1 MHGDSVPLHPIH
13 TVYSMPSSTFTS
25 PVIAPASL
33 SIQTSSTHGTKRQ
46 SPSSPSQDSNMASSG
61 GQRPTKRSRKAI
73 NCEPCRASKLK
84 CDRGRPC
91 SGCILRGT
99 ISLCY
104 ADGGPVH
111 PSDDKDSDYASRV
124 NPRIDP
130 RAEITRIRNSLLV
143 IENHINRAGPGGG
156 SGGASLA
163 SNALLTRSES
173 SSDEGGSGHSRRGS
187 MEVNNVMGSYG
198 SQSISPTSLT
208 SEAGSGG
215 MVLRLPDDPPP
226 GPDSPEKEVET
237 PFIGAT
243 SIASSLRILSAF
255 DCEGTGN
262 AGETSAINFQDK
274 GDRNAAAEEAL
285 SQQIEQLVSALPRPS
300 SDGSP
305 SSPEVIA
312 TASADDLISHY
323 FADCVWAYRAVHRD
337 SFLEA
342 WGTFMT
348 SVENVDMKT
357 RTVKPSGINNNTA
370 SKTRQLV
377 TLATG
382 FAIFAVSTLHSGTA
396 TQLDQARQYF
406 DYSEQAYSQQHV
418 LPFGTPASLDV
429 LELLLLHVQYLEL
442 IGEAEKIWQLRGRL
456 VSLALELGLHR
467 DPGRWSAI
475 GDIERERRREAWWN
489 TLWVER
495 PSSIQNP
502 HFDTTFPSEAL
513 SSPSAYSSPYQSPTS
528 IHLHHHTLMSRG
540 QSGHSSRY
548 RLAHL
553 LGSILEDFTAASA
566 NLSSERVCTHDK
578 ALQRLLDAPE
588 ELLMSMDG
596 NGMENKVVAVLNRA
610 ALLHVRLVLH
620 RAVVVS
626 SALGGDATRAKSL
639 EVAIRSAE
647 TLVHLY
653 IAHSTAATL
662 PTIKLSPSAT
672 GPTSSSLPPAY
683 LASLTQHTYDA
694 TLFLVSL
701 LINFP
706 LPSVA
711 HSFQPIRQGV
721 RSAFHAFGVV
731 KIAGADRAW
740 KLLGALR
747 PLWEEGGVALE
758 RKHRQEV
765 WSRVKKLGGL
775 DGGLLGAVSV
785 QNTYSPKPPVVLPQR
800 RSTAGETGSPDSAAS
815 SISELLSR
823 RNALSASPP
832 MSGVQSVMVNMSEL
846 PSSSKGDSISLNT
859 PSTISL
865 SGSFAPLIALS
876 AAGSNSLNMPSTTAA
891 GSAFPHPEE
900 YFDLSSY
907 GTTDADAAWST
918 ASLGLY
924 SASTT
929 SCSTSGIGSSP
940 ADWAALV
947 SDLGLGK
954 PLSTGDERQARL
966 GTVAYLV

>member
-1 MHGDSVPLHPIH
+1 MQGDSVPLHPIH
-13 TVYSMPSSTFTS
+13 TQYAMVSSTFTS

-33 SIQTSSTHGTKRQ
+33 SIQTSSIHGTKRQ
-46 SPSSPSQDSNMASSG
+46 SPSSPTHQDSSTTSSG
-61 GQRPTKRSRKAI
+61 GQRATKRSRKAI

-111 PSDDKDSDYASRV
+111 PSDDKDSEFASRI

-143 IENHINRAGPGGG
+143 IENHINRTSP
-156 SGGASLA
+156 GASSNA
-163 SNALLTRSES
+163 SNAPGLLRSES

-187 MEVNNVMGSYG
+187 LEAISNSNVIFGG
-198 SQSISPTSLT
+198 SQSISSP
-208 SEAGSGG
+208 SETGSGG
-215 MVLRLPDDPPP
+215 LVLKLPDDPVP
-226 GPDSPEKEVET
+226 GPDSPDKEVEVPGGVSST
-237 PFIGAT
+237 PFIGST

-255 DCEGTGN
+255 DCEGPGN
-262 AGETSAINFQDK
+262 AGDVSIFDLQDK

-285 SQQIEQLVSALPRPS
+285 TQQIEHLLSALPKPS
-300 SDGSP
+300 SSDASTSTSP
-305 SSPEVIA
+305 AV
-312 TASADDLISHY
+312 TTVSADDLIAHY
-323 FADCVWAYRAVHRD
+323 FADCF
-337 SFLEA
+337 S
-342 WGTFMT
+342 
-348 SVENVDMKT
+348 
-357 RTVKPSGINNNTA
+357 
-370 SKTRQLV
+370 
-377 TLATG
+377 
-382 FAIFAVSTLHSGTA
+382 
-396 TQLDQARQYF
+396 
-406 DYSEQAYSQQHV
+406 
-418 LPFGTPASLDV
+418 
-429 LELLLLHVQYLEL
+429 EL
-442 IGEAEKIWQLRGRL
+442 IGDAEKIWQLRGRL

-467 DPGRWSAI
+467 DPGRWAAI
-475 GDIERERRREAWWN
+475 SDMDRERRREAWWN
-489 TLWVER
+489 MLWVER
-495 PSSIQNP
+495 PSSIQNL
-502 HFDTTFPSEAL
+502 HFDTTFPSDVI

-528 IHLHHHTLMSRG
+528 IQLHQHPLLLTRPA

-566 NLSSERVCTHDK
+566 NLSCERVCAHDR

-588 ELLMSMDG
+588 EFSMG
-596 NGMENKVVAVLNRA
+596 LEGTGMETRVVAALNRA
-610 ALLHVRLVLH
+610 ALLHVRLILH

-647 TLVHLY
+647 TLIHLY
-653 IAHSTAATL
+653 IAHSAASAL
-662 PTIKLSPSAT
+662 PTIKLSPGATSPSA
-672 GPTSSSLPPAY
+672 SCIPPAY

-706 LPSVA
+706 LPSIA

-785 QNTYSPKPPVVLPQR
+785 QNNTLPVLPQR
-800 RSTAGETGSPDSAAS
+800 RNTVGESGSPDSASS
-815 SISELLSR
+815 SISGLLSR
-823 RNALSASPP
+823 RNTLSASPP
-832 MSGVQSVMVNMSEL
+832 MLGGHGVTVNLSDL
-846 PSSSKGDSISLNT
+846 SSSAASSVKTDPISLNT
-859 PSTISL
+859 PSGTIDLHSSL
-865 SGSFAPLIALS
+865 APLITLS
-876 AAGSNSLNMPSTTAA
+876 SSTPS
-891 GSAFPHPEE
+891 FPHPEE
-900 YFDLSSY
+900 YVDWSSY
-907 GTTDADAAWST
+907 GAAEADAAWST

-924 SASTT
+924 SGSTT
-929 SCSTSGIGSSP
+929 SCSTSGMGSSP

-954 PLSTGDERQARL
+954 ALGTSSSDDRQARL